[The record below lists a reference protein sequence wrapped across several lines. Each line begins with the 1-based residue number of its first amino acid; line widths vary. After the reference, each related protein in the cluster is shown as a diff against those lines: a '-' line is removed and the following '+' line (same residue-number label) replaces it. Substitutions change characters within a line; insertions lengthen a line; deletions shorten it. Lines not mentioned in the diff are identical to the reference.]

1 MSVWWN
7 VDLILFF
14 YYLRIEKLQKLTQ
27 FITSCKFVVRE
38 HFIEVCLESKKGCSN
53 EEEEESLLDIEPQ
66 WRNKTPQ
73 VLLQHLLPIMMQ
85 ICLNMLYIN
94 NRYRLKW
101 KNYRTHLNNVN
112 GGYSKL
118 EQRRWVMRRQWHAWF
133 WNCQVPS
140 KEIGC

>member
-1 MSVWWN
+1 MAEIIESTVFYS
-7 VDLILFF
+7 LI
-14 YYLRIEKLQKLTQ
+14 KK
-27 FITSCKFVVRE
+27 

-53 EEEEESLLDIEPQ
+53 EEEEEEEESLLDIEPQ

-133 WNCQVPS
+133 
-140 KEIGC
+140 